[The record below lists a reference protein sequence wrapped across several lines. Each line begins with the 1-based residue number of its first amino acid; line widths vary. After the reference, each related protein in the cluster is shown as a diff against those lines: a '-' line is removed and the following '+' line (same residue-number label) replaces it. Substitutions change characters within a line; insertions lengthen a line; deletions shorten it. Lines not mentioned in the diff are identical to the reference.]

1 MRTIQY
7 NYSLLFSKIY
17 NRTNRFGI
25 NNKSHFDFIFTN
37 WWNEESN
44 LVLPTPTKNKVVEQS
59 IKKIIPEND
68 ITRQKQQQQQQQ
80 QQNEQEKE
88 EILCA
93 GKRSESFGRRVAH
106 PFEQKSEKNDEVLEP
121 PTTPSPKLF
130 GNTYLF
136 DQKSEKIM
144 KQQQQHYHRLLL
156 SQPLL
161 IHQNQWWMQELQK
174 KKSWKKG
181 QASKTVKWKHWKNEC
196 NKKTKTIIE

>member
-7 NYSLLFSKIY
+7 VYCLLFSKIY
-17 NRTNRFGI
+17 DRTNRFGI

-44 LVLPTPTKNKVVEQS
+44 LVLPTPTKNKVVEQP

-174 KKSWKKG
+174 KRAEKKARL
-181 QASKTVKWKHWKNEC
+181 QKQLSENTEKMNVI
-196 NKKTKTIIE
+196 KKQKLS

>member
-7 NYSLLFSKIY
+7 VYCLLFSKIY
-17 NRTNRFGI
+17 DRTNRFGI

-44 LVLPTPTKNKVVEQS
+44 LVLRTPTKNKVVEQP

-174 KKSWKKG
+174 KRAEKKARL
-181 QASKTVKWKHWKNEC
+181 QKQLSENTEKMNVI
-196 NKKTKTIIE
+196 KKQKLS

>member
-7 NYSLLFSKIY
+7 VYCLLFSKIY
-17 NRTNRFGI
+17 DRTNRFGI

-44 LVLPTPTKNKVVEQS
+44 LVLPTPTKNKVVEQP

-68 ITRQKQQQQQQQ
+68 ITRQKLQQQQQQ

-174 KKSWKKG
+174 KRAEKKARL
-181 QASKTVKWKHWKNEC
+181 QKQLSENTEKMNVI
-196 NKKTKTIIE
+196 KKQKLS

>member
-7 NYSLLFSKIY
+7 VYCLLFSKIY
-17 NRTNRFGI
+17 DRTNRFGI

-44 LVLPTPTKNKVVEQS
+44 LVLPTPTKNKVVEQP

-88 EILCA
+88 EILCT

-174 KKSWKKG
+174 KRAEKKARL
-181 QASKTVKWKHWKNEC
+181 QKQLSENTEKMNVI
-196 NKKTKTIIE
+196 KKQKLS